1 MQIIN
6 KKQSHRYDIDGL
18 RAIAVIAVIINHLHD
33 HWLPSGH
40 LGVDIFFVISGYVIT
55 LSLVNRTDQKLGS
68 FLSSFY
74 GRRVKRL
81 MPALLV
87 CVLLTSLAVIL
98 LAPQPQ
104 DSLSTG
110 KMAMV
115 GLANIYL
122 YNIGTNYIDELAQKN
137 AFLQTWS
144 LGVEEQF
151 YFIFPLLFW
160 IFLRN
165 RSRLKLVW
173 TALFISTLSLLSF
186 ALYLY
191 RIRSDYWSAFY
202 LLPSRFWELGLGVV
216 SFLLLRTEIQEQQA
230 SYWQGWPKKWLA
242 PSLQMI
248 LVIGLV
254 AVLFADPAKAGV
266 NTPLAAGLTA
276 LIIAAGSLRIENKT
290 LLENRG
296 FLWIGLIS
304 YSLYLW
310 HWSVLY
316 VARMLQVDI
325 NHWTAIGPYSHHAFN
340 GVIQLLSHRKSV
352 AIRHLGKYASVDNTD
367 GTSIGVDGNHC
378 SHNSPRVSSL
388 LVSRS
393 AGQLAAQQN
402 LDGETKRSVS
412 YRNDRSA

>member
-33 HWLPSGH
+33 RWLPSGH

-122 YNIGTNYIDELAQKN
+122 YNIGTNYIGELAQKN

-186 ALYLY
+186 ALYL
-191 RIRSDYWSAFY
+191 
-202 LLPSRFWELGLGVV
+202 
-216 SFLLLRTEIQEQQA
+216 
-230 SYWQGWPKKWLA
+230 
-242 PSLQMI
+242 
-248 LVIGLV
+248 
-254 AVLFADPAKAGV
+254 
-266 NTPLAAGLTA
+266 
-276 LIIAAGSLRIENKT
+276 
-290 LLENRG
+290 
-296 FLWIGLIS
+296 
-304 YSLYLW
+304 
-310 HWSVLY
+310 
-316 VARMLQVDI
+316 
-325 NHWTAIGPYSHHAFN
+325 
-340 GVIQLLSHRKSV
+340 
-352 AIRHLGKYASVDNTD
+352 
-367 GTSIGVDGNHC
+367 
-378 SHNSPRVSSL
+378 
-388 LVSRS
+388 
-393 AGQLAAQQN
+393 
-402 LDGETKRSVS
+402 
-412 YRNDRSA
+412 